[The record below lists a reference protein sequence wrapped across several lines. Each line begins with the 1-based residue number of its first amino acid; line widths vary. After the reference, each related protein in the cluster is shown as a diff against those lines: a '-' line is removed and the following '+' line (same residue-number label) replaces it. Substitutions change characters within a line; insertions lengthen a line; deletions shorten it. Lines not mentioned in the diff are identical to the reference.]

1 MLAAAQCVIAGPPFQ
16 TDDPEPVPYRHWEV
30 YLGTTYTHDVDSL
43 SIDGPFAEA
52 NYGPLPN
59 IQLSLTV
66 PMTYQR
72 SDFGHGAYRYGDT
85 EVGVKWRFL
94 SETHGRPQA
103 AFYPTTELS
112 SAGEKP
118 RILLPIWLE
127 KSFGSWTTYG
137 GGGLRHDPNPGA
149 RDSFF
154 AGATV
159 IKKLHDGLS
168 VGAEAFRETAN
179 RTNDDTIQS
188 GFNVGMIRDLGENHG
203 ILMSL
208 GRSFG
213 GRNLLSFY
221 GAYEIRFGHDA
232 RRSLRAEV
240 RP

>member
-1 MLAAAQCVIAGPPFQ
+1 MLVAAQQCVIAGPPFQ
-16 TDDPEPVPYRHWEV
+16 ADDPVPVPYQHWEI
-30 YLGTTYTHDVDSL
+30 YLGTRYTHDVDSL

-52 NYGPLPN
+52 NYGPLQN
-59 IQLSLTV
+59 VQLSLTV

-72 SDFGHGAYRYGDT
+72 NDSGRAAYRYGDT
-85 EVGVKWRFL
+85 AAGVKWRFL
-94 SETHGRPQA
+94 TETHGRPQA

-127 KSFGSWTTYG
+127 KSFGSWTTG
-137 GGGLRHDPNPGA
+137 P

-168 VGAEAFRETAN
+168 VGAEAFRETTN

-221 GAYEIRFGHDA
+221 GAYELRFGRDGRPNGA
-232 RRSLRAEV
+232 TSLV
-240 RP
+240 RW